1 MAITLDHQ
9 ITREFCN
16 HCQQALTV
24 SRGSV
29 FEDNNPIGIYL
40 GAMHACGSGR
50 LIHLAIA
57 VRKGYKSAPET
68 SAIALKVR
76 PTSAEIQMSVVNADE
91 SSWKTEKY
99 LGKLMDREE
108 ALASPLIESF
118 FHIADHIVAE
128 IPEVRS
134 YLADEVQPGDAH
146 PLRPTNTEDS

>member
-1 MAITLDHQ
+1 VILEEPKMAITLDHQ
-9 ITREFCN
+9 IAREFCN

-29 FEDNNPIGIYL
+29 FEDNNPIGIFL
-40 GAMHACGSGR
+40 AAMHACDSDR
-50 LIHLAIA
+50 LVHLAIA

-68 SAIALKVR
+68 TAIALKVR
-76 PTSAEIQMSVVNADE
+76 PTSAEIQMSVVNAEE
-91 SSWKTEKY
+91 SSWKTEEY
-99 LGKLMDREE
+99 LGRLMNREE

-134 YLADEVQPGDAH
+134 YLADGVQPGDA
-146 PLRPTNTEDS
+146 